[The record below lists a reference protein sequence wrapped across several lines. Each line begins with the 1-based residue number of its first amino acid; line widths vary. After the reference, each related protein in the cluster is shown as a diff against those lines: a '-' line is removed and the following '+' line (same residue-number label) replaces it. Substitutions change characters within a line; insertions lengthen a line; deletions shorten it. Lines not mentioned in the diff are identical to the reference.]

1 MSLVDLCVCSPVKL
15 AAPVPGT
22 KIRGADFTGLQLLI
36 DPKLGGTTER
46 HF

>member
-1 MSLVDLCVCSPVKL
+1 MKL
-15 AAPVPGT
+15 ATPVPDT
-22 KIRGADFTGLQLLI
+22 KISGADFTGLQLLI